1 MHDTW
6 LHTGRAIQ
14 ILKILRT
21 GSSEKEKKNRFCYM
35 TANE

>member
-14 ILKILRT
+14 MLKMLTI
-21 GSSEKEKKNRFCYM
+21 GSPEKRKTDFVI
-35 TANE
+35 